1 MLRTR
6 EHRREQP
13 LDEYASGPII
23 GHEDRGDPEY
33 EAVLADSVGVALLVV
48 LDTLTPAEAGSPSGC
63 MAQGSRPE
71 SNVPAYQSNHL

>member
-13 LDEYASGPII
+13 LDEYVPGPII

-33 EAVLADSVGVALLVV
+33 EAVLADSAGLARSC
-48 LDTLTPAEAGSPSGC
+48 TGISPAARWRR
-63 MAQGSRPE
+63 A
-71 SNVPAYQSNHL
+71 